1 MAFLPFCRILT
12 LHASHLANGFLVP
25 SLCSSPQRSSTT
37 LAAEVNRRAAF
48 GQIAVGAA
56 VFAGLPQVASADG
69 ASGKGTIQKARFI
82 YGGRIANLKKAVE
95 AGDFDAVA
103 AEKNAFVL
111 FNSGAYPG
119 AKRKEQKGEAIKST
133 NDIFAAIRAKD
144 KGALGAA
151 YKSYV
156 AANDIKPFPV
166 VDSKDGQGYSGD
178 FDYRVRTS
186 AA

>member
-1 MAFLPFCRILT
+1 LLTIISFLRFDV
-12 LHASHLANGFLVP
+12 FL
-25 SLCSSPQRSSTT
+25 SSPQRSSTT
-37 LAAEVNRRAAF
+37 LAAEVDRRAAF

-69 ASGKGTIQKARFI
+69 AVSKGTIQKARFV
-82 YGGRIANLKKAVE
+82 YGGRVYNLKKAVE

-103 AEKNAFVL
+103 SEKNAFVL

-119 AKRKEQKGEAIKST
+119 AKFKADKSEAIKGT
-133 NDIFAAIRAKD
+133 NDIFAAIRNKD
-144 KGALGAA
+144 KSALKDA
-151 YKSYV
+151 YSRYV
-156 AANDIKPFPV
+156 ASNGITAIPV
-166 VDSKDGQGYSGD
+166 VDSNSGQGYSGD

>member
-1 MAFLPFCRILT
+1 
-12 LHASHLANGFLVP
+12 
-25 SLCSSPQRSSTT
+25 
-37 LAAEVNRRAAF
+37 LAAEVDRRAAF

-69 ASGKGTIQKARFI
+69 ASSNGTIQKARFI
-82 YGGRIANLKKAVE
+82 YGGRISNLKKAVE

-103 AEKNAFVL
+103 AEKAAFVL

-119 AKRKEQKGEAIKST
+119 AKRKDSKSDAIKST

-144 KGALGAA
+144 KSALNKA
-151 YKSYV
+151 YSTYV
-156 AANDIKPFPV
+156 TSNNIKPFPV

-186 AA
+186 AAAIYQR